1 MSLNK
6 ANFFLEEAVSRIS
19 NPRKNGWNKLR
30 IGVDLGTAYSVV
42 AVVDEQGLPI
52 TGALTRSDVVREGLI
67 YDFYGAVRVLKKL
80 KQQVEEKLEIELKW
94 GATSFPP
101 GTEMAS
107 RRATCYVLEAAGME
121 VVEVIDEPSAANA
134 VLDVQ
139 DGVIV
144 DVGGGTT
151 GIAVIQEGKVTYT
164 ADEATGGNHF
174 TLVIAGGKNISFEEA
189 EDYKINPRNQKDVFL
204 MVRPVIEK
212 VSEIVRQHIN
222 GYSIQGIYLVG
233 GTCSLR
239 GMADVI
245 EERLGIPCYTPVNPM
260 LVTPFGIALHGYKKD
275 EDTVY

>member
-1 MSLNK
+1 MSLDK
-6 ANFFLEEAVSRIS
+6 ANFFLEEAVSRIA
-19 NPRKNGWNKLR
+19 NPRKNGWNNLKV
-30 IGVDLGTAYSVV
+30 GVDLGTAFSVV
-42 AVVDEQGLPI
+42 AVVDDQGLPVA
-52 TGALTRSDVVREGLI
+52 GAFTRSDVVREGLI

-80 KQQVEEKLEIELKW
+80 KQQVEEKLGVELEW

-151 GIAVIQEGKVTYT
+151 GVAVIQEGKVVYT

-174 TLVIAGGKNISFEEA
+174 TLVIAGGKNISFEAA
-189 EDYKINPRNQKDVFL
+189 EEYKINPRNQKDVFF
-204 MVRPVIEK
+204 MVRPVVEK
-212 VSEIVRQHIN
+212 VSEIIRQHIKS
-222 GYSIQGIYLVG
+222 YAIKGIYLVG
-233 GTCSLR
+233 GTCSLK
-239 GMADVI
+239 GMAEVV
-245 EERLGIPCYTPVNPM
+245 EKRLDIPCYTPVNPM
-260 LVTPFGIALHGYKKD
+260 LVTPFGIALHGSKKD
-275 EDTVY
+275 ENTVY